1 MASVIGVENRI
12 GEFSNDLRTDDLA
25 DAIGEF
31 GICIP
36 CVTSTHRFFSGH
48 QPPDR
53 SGGSVTALGE
63 VRGGRLSGRT
73 KIKFSMAQP

>member
-36 CVTSTHRFFSGH
+36 CVTSTHRLFSGTSASGSV
-48 QPPDR
+48 R
-53 SGGSVTALGE
+53 WFGYGVGGSTWRSIERKDENKV
-63 VRGGRLSGRT
+63 
-73 KIKFSMAQP
+73 